1 MPGEQCGQRLLTLPK
16 LLRVDAVTANIAVEL
31 FSAGVLNWDGKLKV
45 YEHVPHFMVRDFAH
59 ASGKHTPWYLLLLVQ

>member
-31 FSAGVLNWDGKLKV
+31 FSTAILNWDGKLKV
-45 YEHVPHFMVRDFAH
+45 YEHVQDFILKDFAR
-59 ASGKHTPWYLLLLVQ
+59 A